1 MTDEPAVKY
10 SSYTEA
16 QKKATQKYRIEN
28 KEKVNLQRKN
38 YYIDR
43 KEKDPSFLDYK
54 RLKAREY
61 YIKRKAINSAIDNV
75 ECGNVT
81 SVQVDPFTECTIV
94 PGYISDS
101 VLVPDSVPVQSPL
114 QKVKIPRKRSI
125 IKINNHDEDKSLSEV
140 LVPKLDFLCEEIVLD
155 TKDTV
160 VVDVDEITER
170 LSTLI
175 PDIFTQE
182 KPKRK
187 TPVKK
192 DKKPYEHFHVEE
204 LVIKE

>member
-1 MTDEPAVKY
+1 MTDELAVKY

-61 YIKRKAINSAIDNV
+61 YIKRKAINSVIDKV

-94 PGYISDS
+94 PGYIPDS
-101 VLVPDSVPVQSPL
+101 VLVPDTTPMISPL

-140 LVPKLDFLCEEIVLD
+140 PVPKLDLLGEEIVLD

-160 VVDVDEITER
+160 VVDVDDDGGDLVQFHLFSKYRVSR
-170 LSTLI
+170 LRL
-175 PDIFTQE
+175 E
-182 KPKRK
+182 
-187 TPVKK
+187 
-192 DKKPYEHFHVEE
+192 
-204 LVIKE
+204 